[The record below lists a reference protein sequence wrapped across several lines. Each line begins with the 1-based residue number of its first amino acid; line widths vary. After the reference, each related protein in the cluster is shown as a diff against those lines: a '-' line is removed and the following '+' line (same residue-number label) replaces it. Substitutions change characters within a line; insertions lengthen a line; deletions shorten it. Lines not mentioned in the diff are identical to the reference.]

1 MDVAATPSSSARPR
15 IVNASTPCRS
25 IRPAAAS
32 RIVCALTG
40 SVNCLTSCN
49 PLRLRQV
56 DIAFEIAVQIDDAPL
71 LVGQRQVRESGL
83 VQTTLKSG
91 QHRNILGGNKTR
103 LSFVCGHADIGGP
116 APRPARGP

>member
-1 MDVAATPSSSARPR
+1 MDVAATPISSASPL
-15 IVNASTPCRS
+15 IVTAPPPCRS

-40 SVNCLTSCN
+40 SVNCLTSCH

-71 LVGQRQVRESGL
+71 LVGQRPVRESGWAKP
-83 VQTTLKSG
+83 TRKSA
-91 QHRNILGGNKTR
+91 QPRNLLWETQPR
-103 LSFVCGHADIGGP
+103 LSFVCGHPDIGGP
-116 APRPARGP
+116 APRRA